1 MKRRLGQHRGAILLG
16 VPAALLV
23 AAAIIL
29 GPAVSA
35 ARGQSHSH
43 STPSSTSPQLLGGVG
58 TGCGSWST
66 IPSANPSPDFAYLSG
81 VAAVP
86 GTKIAWAVGTANV
99 SFEMNQ
105 PLVERWD
112 GSSWSVVPSPT
123 VPTISTAALNG
134 VAAVSATD
142 VWAVGDS
149 SAFVGSGIGN
159 VPVVE
164 HWDGVSWS
172 LVSSPTI
179 PEGGRLQAVTA
190 ISSTDIWA
198 VGNRLN
204 GVFPTVGLAEHW
216 DGLSWRVVPMA
227 PPNISG
233 LLQEIRAVSAA
244 SPTDVWAV
252 GFASPVPAGPPSISL
267 IEHWNGLRWS
277 LVPSPNPLP
286 VQNQLYGVVALSAT
300 NAWAVGWAGYTGS
313 SGNQVITFIA
323 HWNGLIWSTVSSPN
337 PDKENNILRGIAAV
351 SANELWAVGYTGAP
365 VDPHQGHTLVE
376 RWDGV
381 QWRVVPS
388 QNLLPLPFSG
398 DILLGVAAT
407 PLRTLWAVGYI
418 WIPDV
423 TVDHLNQTLVEHSPP
438 RMGMACRS

>member
-1 MKRRLGQHRGAILLG
+1 MKRRLGQHKGAILLG

-23 AAAIIL
+23 AACIIV

-35 ARGQSHSH
+35 ARGQRH
-43 STPSSTSPQLLGGVG
+43 STPSPTSSQLLGGVG

-66 IPSANPSPDFAYLSG
+66 IPSANPSPGYAYLSG

-86 GTKIAWAVGTANV
+86 GTNTAWAVGAAEV
-99 SFEMNQ
+99 AFEMIQ

-123 VPTISTAALNG
+123 VPTISHAELNG

-149 SAFVGSGIGN
+149 LAFVGSGIGN
-159 VPVVE
+159 VPVIE

-216 DGLSWRVVPMA
+216 DGLSWSVVPMA
-227 PPNISG
+227 PPNTSG
-233 LLQEIRAVSAA
+233 LLQEIRAVSAV
-244 SPTDVWAV
+244 SSTDVWAV
-252 GFASPVPAGPPSISL
+252 GFASPVPAGPP
-267 IEHWNGLRWS
+267 
-277 LVPSPNPLP
+277 
-286 VQNQLYGVVALSAT
+286 
-300 NAWAVGWAGYTGS
+300 
-313 SGNQVITFIA
+313 
-323 HWNGLIWSTVSSPN
+323 
-337 PDKENNILRGIAAV
+337 
-351 SANELWAVGYTGAP
+351 
-365 VDPHQGHTLVE
+365 
-376 RWDGV
+376 
-381 QWRVVPS
+381 
-388 QNLLPLPFSG
+388 
-398 DILLGVAAT
+398 
-407 PLRTLWAVGYI
+407 
-418 WIPDV
+418 
-423 TVDHLNQTLVEHSPP
+423 
-438 RMGMACRS
+438 